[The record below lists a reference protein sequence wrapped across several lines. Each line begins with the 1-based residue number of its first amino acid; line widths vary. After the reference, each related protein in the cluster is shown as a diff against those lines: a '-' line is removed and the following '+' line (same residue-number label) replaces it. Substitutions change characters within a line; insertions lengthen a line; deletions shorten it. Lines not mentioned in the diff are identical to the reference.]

1 VSTVSGFVFSGGE
14 ASMSKKVPLQERNTQ
29 PVITMLPLPLRKQV
43 EKLARQGKVSLS
55 EIGRRALTA
64 YVEQKEG

>member
-1 VSTVSGFVFSGGE
+1 
-14 ASMSKKVPLQERNTQ
+14 MSKKVPLEERNTQ

-64 YVEQKEG
+64 YVEQRHALTPLSPAPEERGR